1 MPLHEFC
8 CNKCTK
14 EFEEL
19 IFKEDD
25 SVTCPHCG
33 SDQVEKLISA
43 CKFKTGGPIVGGSP
57 TANPATS
64 GGSSACSGCSGGNCS
79 SC

>member
-1 MPLHEFC
+1 MPLHEFFC
-8 CNKCTK
+8 SKCAT

-25 SVTCPHCG
+25 PVSCPDCG
-33 SDQVEKLISA
+33 SSNVEKLISA
-43 CKFKTGGPIVGGSP
+43 CKFKTGGPIVAGSP
-57 TANPATS
+57 SASASPTRS
-64 GGSSACSGCSGGNCS
+64 SSACAGCSGGNCS